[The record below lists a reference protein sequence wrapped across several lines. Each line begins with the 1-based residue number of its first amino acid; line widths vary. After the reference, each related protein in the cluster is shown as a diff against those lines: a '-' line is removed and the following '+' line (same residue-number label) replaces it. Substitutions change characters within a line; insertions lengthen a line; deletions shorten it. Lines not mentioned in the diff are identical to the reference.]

1 MRIFTELGSRFL
13 FEVVHWTGDGT
24 MEDFTVDPTLVYMQ
38 IPVPT
43 YPRSLPRSVVTFG
56 GFGLVFTAVRA
67 SIEAGNRQD

>member
-1 MRIFTELGSRFL
+1 
-13 FEVVHWTGDGT
+13 
-24 MEDFTVDPTLVYMQ
+24 MENFTVDPTLARMQ

-43 YPRSLPRSVVTFG
+43 YPRSLPQSVDTIG